1 MNDNLRYI
9 SLQYIKGNNYDKVTC
24 FSFNNE
30 QFKNFLDTNK
40 DANEKDLFYSLE
52 ETKKSKCEIGESL
65 LDDLINY
72 IEFKELIPLLEKR
85 TSHVLIVTY
94 HINTHLCLGDG
105 GALFEFVC

>member
-30 QFKNFLDTNK
+30 QFKDFLEKNK

-52 ETKKSKCEIGESL
+52 ETKKS
-65 LDDLINY
+65 
-72 IEFKELIPLLEKR
+72 
-85 TSHVLIVTY
+85 
-94 HINTHLCLGDG
+94 
-105 GALFEFVC
+105 

>member
-52 ETKKSKCEIGESL
+52 ETKKSKCEIGERVYDRRL
-65 LDDLINY
+65 FCPWRGNKTGVQRGDNQ
-72 IEFKELIPLLEKR
+72 
-85 TSHVLIVTY
+85 
-94 HINTHLCLGDG
+94 LCR
-105 GALFEFVC
+105 